1 MGLQTNFHISRGKV
15 RLFPGGP
22 PWQIHMAGR
31 AAPHSVAK
39 PAAFRHA
46 AMGVAG
52 TQHHPMNIHYHLVMT
67 NIAMENPPILSIF
80 NR

>member
-1 MGLQTNFHISRGKV
+1 VEKSAFFLAA
-15 RLFPGGP
+15 RLDKF
-22 PWQIHMAGR
+22 MAGR

-52 TQHHPMNIHYHLVMT
+52 TQHHPMNIHYHLVIT
-67 NIAMENPPILSIF
+67 NISMENPPILSIF